1 MVFAIAH
8 KVIKPI
14 VRGQQAYIYIVCE
27 WEICLCM
34 FVHAAHL
41 HMWLLKFHCGEKIK
55 WHGISQTDINIFVF
69 VIVENI
75 YSMRNLLK
83 LQFIYRLVFF
93 SQKSWVLNWYKSI
106 FACIHALRRKCLY
119 IRIPRVFH
127 STINIYCLTNLVYFI
142 TSSALE
148 VLVFLLLLFQFQTW
162 FVWNLTV
169 LPSNCLAHFLDN
181 DE

>member
-14 VRGQQAYIYIVCE
+14 VRGQQAYIYSVNERYACV
-27 WEICLCM
+27 CLCM
-34 FVHAAHL
+34 L
-41 HMWLLKFHCGEKIK
+41 HISICDYSSFTVGEKIK